1 MSGADAVH
9 LQETPQGTRLKLRVV
24 PGASRDRV
32 VGVLGDALKICVSA
46 APEQGKANKRIVA
59 MLAAWL
65 GVAGRDV
72 QVVSGETARDKRVLV
87 VGLSTTE
94 LRNRLT
100 TMLRP
105 VD

>member
-1 MSGADAVH
+1 MAEQAELH

-32 VGVLGDALKICVSA
+32 VGVLGDALKVCVSA
-46 APEQGKANKRIVA
+46 APEKGKANKRIVA
-59 MLAAWL
+59 MLAACL
-65 GVAGRDV
+65 GVAVRDV
-72 QVVSGETARDKRVLV
+72 QVVAGETARDKQVLV

-100 TMLRP
+100 TVLRP
-105 VD
+105 GD

>member
-1 MSGADAVH
+1 MSGPDAVH
-9 LQETPQGTRLKLRVV
+9 LEETPQGTRLKLRVV

-46 APEQGKANKRIVA
+46 AAEKGKANKRIVA
-59 MLAAWL
+59 MLAACL
-65 GVAGRDV
+65 GVASRDV
-72 QVVSGETARDKRVLV
+72 QVVAGETSRDKRVLV

-100 TMLRP
+100 TVLRP
-105 VD
+105 DV